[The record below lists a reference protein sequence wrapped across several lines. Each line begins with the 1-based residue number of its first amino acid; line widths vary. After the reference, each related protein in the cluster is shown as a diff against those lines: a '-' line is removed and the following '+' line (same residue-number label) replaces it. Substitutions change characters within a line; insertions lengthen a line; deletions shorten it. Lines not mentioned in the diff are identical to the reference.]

1 MSSLLST
8 QDSALSTSS
17 RWLDQAVVA
26 VLAAV
31 EDVDLV
37 VVGVEE
43 DEEVVAEQFE
53 LVDRLG
59 ARHRLE
65 REALGAHNLAALAPL
80 LVEVVHLVEVVRG
93 EVGERGGLRQF
104 LAHAPAVAVVGALAV
119 VAPDAPAHLV
129 DDQVDRAPRL

>member
-8 QDSALSTSS
+8 QHSALSTSS
-17 RWLDQAVVA
+17 RRLDQAVVA
-26 VLAAV
+26 VLAAI

-65 REALGAHNLAALAPL
+65 REALGAHDLAVLAPL
-80 LVEVVHLVEVVRG
+80 LIKIVQLVEVVPGGVGGRG
-93 EVGERGGLRQF
+93 DPRPL
-104 LAHAPAVAVVGALAV
+104 LAHAPAAAVGGALAP
-119 VAPDAPAHLV
+119 VAPESPAQPV
-129 DDQVDRAPRL
+129 DGPI